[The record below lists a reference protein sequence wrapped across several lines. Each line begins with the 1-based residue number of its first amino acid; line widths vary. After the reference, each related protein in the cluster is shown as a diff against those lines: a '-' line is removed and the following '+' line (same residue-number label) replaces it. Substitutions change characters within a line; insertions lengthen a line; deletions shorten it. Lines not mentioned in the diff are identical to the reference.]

1 MTEYVPGVEDMIT
14 RRFAF
19 ILCAAAV
26 AVAALSVPAAAQDR
40 TVNDG
45 VYTSEQATRGRAA
58 YRAQCAACHAT
69 NLFGGEMAPGLKGS
83 GFIGGWSGATLW
95 ELADFTQAT
104 MPQDAPGRLSMQEL
118 NDVIAYVLQEN
129 DYPTGSE
136 ELAID
141 LANQGDPIR
150 IE

>member
-1 MTEYVPGVEDMIT
+1 MSVSIT
-14 RRFAF
+14 RRFALVLF
-19 ILCAAAV
+19 AATVLAAALP
-26 AVAALSVPAAAQDR
+26 APAAAQDR

-45 VYTSEQATRGRAA
+45 VFTAEQATRGRAA

-83 GFIGGWSGATLW
+83 GFTGGWSGATLW
-95 ELADFTQAT
+95 ELADFTNAT
-104 MPQDAPGRLSMQEL
+104 MPQDAPGRLTAQEL
-118 NDVIAYVLQEN
+118 NDIIAYILREN
-129 DYPTGSE
+129 DYPEGAE

>member
-1 MTEYVPGVEDMIT
+1 MIT

-19 ILCAAAV
+19 VLGAAAV
-26 AVAALSVPAAAQDR
+26 VAVALPVPVAAQDR

-45 VYTSEQATRGRAA
+45 VYTDQQATRGRTA
-58 YRAQCAACHAT
+58 YREQCAACHAAD
-69 NLFGGEMAPGLKGS
+69 LFGGEMAPGLKGS

-95 ELADFTQAT
+95 EFADFTNAT
-104 MPQDAPGRLSMQEL
+104 MPQDAPGRLTARQL
-118 NDVIAYVLQEN
+118 NDVIAFILQSN
-129 DYPTGSE
+129 DYPAGAD

>member
-1 MTEYVPGVEDMIT
+1 MSVSIT
-14 RRFAF
+14 SRWAF

-26 AVAALSVPAAAQDR
+26 VAAALSVPAAAQER

-45 VYTSEQATRGRAA
+45 VYTAEQASRGRAA
-58 YRAQCAACHAT
+58 YRAQCAACHAA

-95 ELADFTQAT
+95 EFADFTNAT
-104 MPQDAPGRLSMQEL
+104 MPQDAPGRLTGQEL
-118 NDVIAYVLQEN
+118 NDVIAFILQSN
-129 DYPTGSE
+129 DYPAGSD

>member
-1 MTEYVPGVEDMIT
+1 MSVSIT
-14 RRFAF
+14 RRWAF
-19 ILCAAAV
+19 LLCAAASL
-26 AVAALSVPAAAQDR
+26 AATLSVPAAAQER
-40 TVNDG
+40 TISDG

-58 YRAQCAACHAT
+58 YRAQCAACHASD
-69 NLFGGEMAPGLKGS
+69 LFGGEMAPGLKGS

-95 ELADFTQAT
+95 EFADFTNAT
-104 MPQDAPGRLSMQEL
+104 MPQDAPGRLSAQEL
-118 NDVIAYVLQEN
+118 NDVIAFILQSN
-129 DYPTGSE
+129 DYPAGAG

>member
-1 MTEYVPGVEDMIT
+1 MIT

-19 ILCAAAV
+19 VLCAAAV
-26 AVAALSVPAAAQDR
+26 VAAALPAPAPAQDR

-45 VYTSEQATRGRAA
+45 VYTDQQATRGRTA
-58 YRAQCAACHAT
+58 YREQCAACHAAD
-69 NLFGGEMAPGLKGS
+69 LFGGEMAPGLKGS

-95 ELADFTQAT
+95 EFADFTNAT
-104 MPQDAPGRLSMQEL
+104 MPQDAPGRLTARQL
-118 NDVIAYVLQEN
+118 NDVIAFILQSN
-129 DYPTGSE
+129 DYPAGSE
-136 ELAID
+136 DLAID

>member
-1 MTEYVPGVEDMIT
+1 MSVSIT
-14 RRFAF
+14 PRFAF
-19 ILCAAAV
+19 VLFSAVIAAA
-26 AVAALSVPAAAQDR
+26 APWTLAAQER

-45 VYTSEQATRGRAA
+45 VYTTAQATRGRAA

-83 GFIGGWSGATLW
+83 GFVGGWSGATLW
-95 ELADFTQAT
+95 ELADFTNAT
-104 MPQDAPGRLSMQEL
+104 MPQDAPGRLTAQEL

-129 DYPTGSE
+129 DYPAGSE
-136 ELAID
+136 ELAMD
-141 LANQGDPIR
+141 LADQGDPIR

>member
-1 MTEYVPGVEDMIT
+1 MIT

-19 ILCAAAV
+19 GLGAV
-26 AVAALSVPAAAQDR
+26 AVVAVALPVPVAAQDR

-45 VYTSEQATRGRAA
+45 VYTDQQATRGRTA
-58 YRAQCAACHAT
+58 YREQCAACHAAD
-69 NLFGGEMAPGLKGS
+69 LFGGEMAPGLKGS

-95 ELADFTQAT
+95 EFADFTNAT
-104 MPQDAPGRLSMQEL
+104 MPQDAPGRLTARQL
-118 NDVIAYVLQEN
+118 NDVIAFILQSN
-129 DYPTGSE
+129 DYPAGAD

>member
-1 MTEYVPGVEDMIT
+1 MIT

-19 ILCAAAV
+19 FLCAAAV
-26 AVAALSVPAAAQDR
+26 VAVALPVSAAAQDR

-45 VYTSEQATRGRAA
+45 VYTDQQATRGRTA
-58 YRAQCAACHAT
+58 YREQCAACHAAD
-69 NLFGGEMAPGLKGS
+69 LFGGEMAPGLKGS

-95 ELADFTQAT
+95 EFADFTNAT
-104 MPQDAPGRLSMQEL
+104 MPQDAPGRLTARQL
-118 NDVIAYVLQEN
+118 NDVIAFILQSN
-129 DYPTGSE
+129 DYPAGSE
-136 ELAID
+136 DLAID

>member
-1 MTEYVPGVEDMIT
+1 MSVSIT
-14 RRFAF
+14 RRLAF
-19 ILCAAAV
+19 TLAAATL
-26 AVAALSVPAAAQDR
+26 VAAALAVPAAAQER
-40 TVNDG
+40 TVGDG
-45 VYTSEQATRGRAA
+45 VYTAEQATRGRAA

-83 GFIGGWSGATLW
+83 GFIGGWNGATLW
-95 ELADFTQAT
+95 ELADFTNAT
-104 MPQDAPGRLSMQEL
+104 MPQDAPGRLTAREL
-118 NDVIAYVLQEN
+118 NDVIAYILREN
-129 DYPTGSE
+129 DYPAGSD

>member
-1 MTEYVPGVEDMIT
+1 MSVSIT
-14 RRFAF
+14 SRWAF

-26 AVAALSVPAAAQDR
+26 LSVPAAAQER

-45 VYTSEQATRGRAA
+45 VYTAEQASRGRAA
-58 YRAQCAACHAT
+58 YRAQCAACHAA

-95 ELADFTQAT
+95 EFADFTNAT
-104 MPQDAPGRLSMQEL
+104 MPQDAPGRLTGQEL
-118 NDVIAYVLQEN
+118 NDVIAFILQSN
-129 DYPTGSE
+129 DYPAGSD

>member
-1 MTEYVPGVEDMIT
+1 MSVSIT
-14 RRFAF
+14 RRFTLLLF
-19 ILCAAAV
+19 AATVV
-26 AVAALSVPAAAQDR
+26 AAALSVPAAAQDR

-45 VYTSEQATRGRAA
+45 VYSAEQATRGRAA
-58 YRAQCAACHAT
+58 YRAQCAACHAE

-83 GFIGGWSGATLW
+83 GFTGGWSGATLW

-104 MPQDAPGRLSMQEL
+104 MPQDAPGRMSVQEL
-118 NDVIAYVLQEN
+118 NDVIAYILQEN
-129 DYPTGSE
+129 DYPAGAE

>member
-1 MTEYVPGVEDMIT
+1 MSVSIT
-14 RRFAF
+14 RRLAF
-19 ILCAAAV
+19 IPCAAAV
-26 AVAALSVPAAAQDR
+26 VAAALSVPAAAQDR

-45 VYTSEQATRGRAA
+45 VYTAAQATRGRAA
-58 YRAQCAACHAT
+58 YRANCAACHAA

-95 ELADFTQAT
+95 ELADFTNAT
-104 MPQDAPGRLSMQEL
+104 MPQDAPGRLTGREL
-118 NDVIAYVLQEN
+118 NDVIAFILQSN
-129 DYPTGSE
+129 DYPAGAD

>member
-1 MTEYVPGVEDMIT
+1 MSVSTT
-14 RRFAF
+14 RRLAF
-19 ILCAAAV
+19 ILCTATVV
-26 AVAALSVPAAAQDR
+26 AVALSVPAAAQDR

-45 VYTSEQATRGRAA
+45 VYTTGQATRGRAA
-58 YRAQCAACHAT
+58 YRAQCAACHAS

-95 ELADFTQAT
+95 ELADFTNAT
-104 MPQDAPGRLSMQEL
+104 MPQDAPGRLTVQEL
-118 NDVIAYVLQEN
+118 NDVISFILQSN
-129 DYPTGSE
+129 DYPAGAE

>member
-1 MTEYVPGVEDMIT
+1 MIT

-19 ILCAAAV
+19 FLCAAAV
-26 AVAALSVPAAAQDR
+26 VAVALPVPAAAQDR

-45 VYTSEQATRGRAA
+45 VYTDQQATRGRAA
-58 YRAQCAACHAT
+58 YRAQCSACHAT

-104 MPQDAPGRLSMQEL
+104 MPQDAPGRLSVQEL

-141 LANQGDPIR
+141 LADQGDPIR

>member
-1 MTEYVPGVEDMIT
+1 MSVSIT

-26 AVAALSVPAAAQDR
+26 VGTALSVPAAAQDR

-45 VYTSEQATRGRAA
+45 VFTAGQATRGRAA
-58 YRAQCAACHAT
+58 YRAQCAACHAA

-83 GFIGGWSGATLW
+83 GFVGGWTGATLW
-95 ELADFTQAT
+95 ELADFTNAT
-104 MPQDAPGRLSMQEL
+104 MPQDAPGRLTAQEL
-118 NDVIAYVLQEN
+118 NDVIAFILQSN
-129 DYPTGSE
+129 DFPAGE
-136 ELAID
+136 DELAID

>member
-1 MTEYVPGVEDMIT
+1 MSVSIT
-14 RRFAF
+14 RRLAF
-19 ILCAAAV
+19 ILVAAAV
-26 AVAALSVPAAAQDR
+26 VAAALSVPAAAQDR

-45 VYTSEQATRGRAA
+45 VYAAGQATRGRAV

-95 ELADFTQAT
+95 ELADFTNAT
-104 MPQDAPGRLSMQEL
+104 MPQDAPGRLSGREL
-118 NDVIAYVLQEN
+118 NDVIAFILQSN
-129 DYPTGSE
+129 DYPAGAD

>member
-1 MTEYVPGVEDMIT
+1 MIT

-19 ILCAAAV
+19 VLGAV
-26 AVAALSVPAAAQDR
+26 AVVAVALPVPVAAQDR

-45 VYTSEQATRGRAA
+45 VYTDQQATRGRTA
-58 YRAQCAACHAT
+58 YREQCAACHAAD
-69 NLFGGEMAPGLKGS
+69 LFGGEMAPGLKGS

-95 ELADFTQAT
+95 EFADFTNAT
-104 MPQDAPGRLSMQEL
+104 MPQDAPGRLTARQL
-118 NDVIAYVLQEN
+118 NDVIAFILQSN
-129 DYPTGSE
+129 DYPAGAD